1 MTNILQPCV
10 SLTTAYIEYEMGF
23 PHSTANEVERYPHVT
38 KRAIDMIKHPM
49 DDFLNK
55 GREEMTNGK

>member
-1 MTNILQPCV
+1 
-10 SLTTAYIEYEMGF
+10 MGF